1 MSISQSVPPE
11 WFDPVWYLKTNH
23 DVRASGADPWQHYQ
37 QNGKA
42 EGRAA
47 APCIATLLDQ
57 RIWRGFEDEA
67 HAGLEQLVR
76 SGNAVEQARAYWFLG
91 RWHASYDR
99 WDNTLEALRGFH
111 SLPHAGDCVPH
122 AGPFLLGVQAA
133 LKGGDLSFAKTLN
146 TQLSHR
152 YGPSPDA
159 SLANMLLHRHQQA
172 TDTQINACLES
183 IYVPLGLTPVTLE
196 QGQQGRFDRL
206 SAPLDTRNLAAKDTP
221 LVTVIV
227 PVFNAAEVLDTA
239 LASLAAQEWQH
250 IEVLIVDDCSDDD
263 SRAIAQDWADK
274 DPRFRVISQ
283 EHNQGAYVARN
294 AGFAAA
300 RGVFT
305 TVLDADDWAH
315 PARIRLQAEA
325 LYQNA
330 DWVANTSHW
339 VRVSPDLD
347 MSLWRVEDTWVF
359 RNISS
364 LMVRTSLRDTIGFW
378 DRVRV
383 NADTEYY
390 HRITARF
397 GADALGEVLAGVPL
411 SFGRT
416 LAGSLTTQSALHS
429 RTQYH
434 GTRRSYHDAAKQ
446 WHQTCLSDPD
456 NLFMPEFPLNRAF
469 NVPMDI
475 GPSDPPTPLT
485 EFDTI
490 LTSPFFDAQWY
501 REKYDDVVRAD
512 INPALHYLQTGAAE
526 CRDPGPRFSTRA
538 YAMAEDLAPTRNA
551 LLDWVQTGA
560 ANRDDPFE
568 VLTGQLDHNRAQ
580 TPVMVFAS
588 ASHTALLGAERTLLT
603 VLYDLIARGAR
614 PVVVLPT
621 WPAPNVLNML
631 LPLVQAIEILPHQPR
646 CASRTLHIDS
656 RHRIEALFARY
667 APDQVHVT
675 DAAYFGPLRVAS
687 DRGIETVLYFDSLP
701 ADAFGMQGPALCASL
716 RSEVDRFVVYA
727 HDHAAIAWLGA
738 DVNLT
743 KRQPAFDLSLFGM
756 SPPSARRLRVATIG
770 ALEDEDEIAQVLF
783 LARYVADAGYAAD
796 FVLIGP
802 MTSALRRMMPLGPLV
817 QHLGPSPNPVSALAQ
832 TDIVLDLAPR
842 AWGAKRSTYEAMAAG
857 RPIVS
862 HARASVPVVSGRTG
876 LTVPPGRPQS
886 AARAIAALCAAT
898 QTRIE
903 YGQNGRI
910 AARLYMKC

>member
-1 MSISQSVPPE
+1 MSNPQSVPPE

-37 QNGKA
+37 RNGKA

-47 APCIATLLDQ
+47 APCAATLLDQ
-57 RIWRGFEDEA
+57 RLWRGFEVEA

-76 SGNAVEQARAYWFLG
+76 CGNAVEQARAHWFLG

-99 WDNTLEALRGFH
+99 WENTLDALRGFH
-111 SLPHAGDCVPH
+111 GLPQAGDYVPH

-133 LKGGDLSFAKTLN
+133 LKGGDLSFAKALN
-146 TQLSHR
+146 TQLARR

-159 SLANMLLHRHQQA
+159 SLADMLLHRHQQA
-172 TDTQINACLES
+172 TDTQIGACLET
-183 IYVPLGLTPVTLE
+183 IYKPLGLSPVMLG
-196 QGQQGRFDRL
+196 QGQQDRFDRL
-206 SAPLDTRNLAAKDTP
+206 SVTPGISDFAVEDTP

-227 PVFNAAEVLDTA
+227 PAFNAAQVLHTA
-239 LASLAAQEWQH
+239 LESLAAQEWQH
-250 IEVLIVDDCSDDD
+250 LEVLIVDDCSDDD
-263 SRAIAQDWADK
+263 SCAIAQGWADK
-274 DPRFRVISQ
+274 DTRFRVIAQ
-283 EHNQGAYVARN
+283 DRNQGAYVARN

-325 LYQNA
+325 LCQNA
-330 DWVANTSHW
+330 NWVANTSHW

-347 MSLWRVEDTWVF
+347 MSLWRIEDTWVF

-364 LMVRTSLRDTIGFW
+364 LMVRTTLRDTIGFW

-390 HRITARF
+390 HRIMARF

-434 GTRRSYHDAAKQ
+434 GVRRSYHDAAKQ

-469 NVPMDI
+469 NVSAGI
-475 GPSDPPTPLT
+475 GPSDPPAPLT
-485 EFDTI
+485 EFDMI
-490 LTSPFFDAQWY
+490 LTSRFFDAQWY
-501 REKYDDVVRAD
+501 RETYDDVVRAD
-512 INPALHYLQTGAAE
+512 INPALHYLQTGATE
-526 CRDPGPRFSTRA
+526 HRDPGPLFSTGA
-538 YAMAEDLAPTRNA
+538 YVAAEDLAPPRNA

-560 ANRDDPFE
+560 ANRDDPLE
-568 VLTGQLDHNRAQ
+568 AMAGQLDHNPAQ
-580 TPVMVFAS
+580 MPVMVFAS
-588 ASHTALLGAERTLLT
+588 SASTAMLGAERALLT

-621 WPAPNVLNML
+621 HPAQNLLNRL
-631 LPLVQAIEILPHQPR
+631 LPLVQAVEILPHQSR
-646 CASRTLHIDS
+646 HASRTLHKDARS
-656 RHRIEALFARY
+656 RIEALLAGY
-667 APDQVHVT
+667 APDQIHVT
-675 DAAYFGPLRVAS
+675 DAACFGPLQVGS
-687 DRGIETVLYFDSLP
+687 DRGIETVLYLDGLP
-701 ADAFGMQGPALCASL
+701 ADAFGMQGATLCAAL
-716 RSEVDRFVVYA
+716 RSEVDRFVVHA

-743 KRQPAFDLSLFGM
+743 KRQPAFDPRLFGM
-756 SPPSARRLRVATIG
+756 PPAPSRRLRIATIG
-770 ALEDEDEIAQVLF
+770 TLENEDEIAQVLF
-783 LARYVADAGYAAD
+783 LACYVANAGYAAD

-817 QHLGPSPNPVSALAQ
+817 QHLGLAPDPISALAQ
-832 TDIVLDLAPR
+832 ADVVLDLAPR

-857 RPIVS
+857 RPVVS
-862 HARASVPVVSGRTG
+862 HARAGVPVVSGQTG

-886 AARAIAALCAAT
+886 AARAISALCAAV
-898 QTRIE
+898 QIREE
-903 YGQNGRI
+903 YGRNGRM
-910 AARLYMKC
+910 AARLYMQQ